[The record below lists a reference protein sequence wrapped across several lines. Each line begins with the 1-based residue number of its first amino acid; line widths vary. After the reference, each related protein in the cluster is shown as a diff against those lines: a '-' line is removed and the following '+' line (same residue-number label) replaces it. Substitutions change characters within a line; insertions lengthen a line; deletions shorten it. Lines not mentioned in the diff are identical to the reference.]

1 MREGDHQHNEG
12 DAVMDSS
19 GQYDPNDPNY
29 PAANEGDVRDTAQDA
44 VDRRASGANGDTS
57 GDTSYEGLVGEPSGA
72 SSGRTGVVGQPSSTG
87 AGASG
92 IAGSSA
98 TDASTDASY
107 DPTQQSMAGGVA
119 GGPDATA
126 AGQNLQQGMNQGVGD
141 QNMNQGVVGDGI
153 NPEAYDTTN
162 QGLGSQG
169 ATSDDRLQG
178 MGSDQSGQGELTDQ
192 GYDDSTRATQP

>member
-29 PAANEGDVRDTAQDA
+29 PAANEGDIRDTAQDA
-44 VDRRASGANGDTS
+44 VDRRAGDAS

-72 SSGRTGVVGQPSSTG
+72 SSGRTGVVGQPSNTG

-98 TDASTDASY
+98 ADATDARTDASY

-126 AGQNLQQGMNQGVGD
+126 AGQNLQQGMNQGV
-141 QNMNQGVVGDGI
+141 VGEGI

-162 QGLGSQG
+162 QGLGSQT
-169 ATSDDRLQG
+169 ATSDDPLQG

-192 GYDDSTRATQP
+192 GYDDTTRATQP